1 MYKPFQEQIANKET
15 YHFKRG
21 ALPIKNPVQSCMHH
35 SDHNQGF
42 RIGGFLNAVKKEA
55 IYYDEQLMVDKSG
68 TKQSEILNL
77 NVESNIL
84 KIADKKKLTE
94 AIFGFLSCLFSIFKR
109 DIDQITLNLNKTP
122 FLDQTQKNI
131 DQ

>member
-1 MYKPFQEQIANKET
+1 MYKPFQEQIADSET
-15 YHFKRG
+15 SRHYRG
-21 ALPIKNPVQSCMHH
+21 APPIKNPVQACMHH

-42 RIGGFLNAVKKEA
+42 RKGGFLNAVKKEA

-77 NVESNIL
+77 NVEPNIL

-94 AIFGFLSCLFSIFKR
+94 ATFGFLQYLFSIFKR

-122 FLDQTQKNI
+122 YLDESKKNI